1 MDRASQVRVSGPL
14 APHADGFREELDGLG
29 YSPRSAQTHLL
40 FMNRLS
46 SWLAKTGL
54 EPGALTAARIEQ
66 FLSANGTP
74 RPRFPKSSRGAEP
87 LLSFLRR
94 EGVVPEPPV
103 AVLTAAAVL
112 VEQFRLYLVG
122 ERGLS
127 AGTITNYLHTAR
139 RFLQSVGCAESD
151 DLAQL
156 GASEVQAF
164 ILNESGRRS
173 VASTKTL
180 VTGLRS
186 LLRFLHVVGITEDP
200 LVGAVPTVSGW
211 TGTWLPRGVD
221 ASSVERLLDSC
232 DRGTAQGCRDYAV
245 LVVLSRLGM
254 RIGEVAALELDD
266 VDWRIGELV
275 VRGKG
280 KRLERLPIPVDV
292 GEALADYVQ
301 RARPPSEHPA
311 LFLRVLAPRQGLTRG
326 ALIVIV
332 KSACRRAGIVPVAAH
347 RLRHTVAADLLRAGA
362 GLSEIGQLLRH
373 RSMASTAIYASVDTV
388 ALRELARPWPGPR
401 S

>member
-1 MDRASQVRVSGPL
+1 MDSASQVRVTGPL
-14 APHADGFREELDGLG
+14 GPYAGGFREELLGVG

-46 SWLAKTGL
+46 SWLASTGL
-54 EPGALTAARIEQ
+54 EPGVLTAECMEQ
-66 FLSANGTP
+66 FLTANSTP
-74 RPRFPKSSRGAEP
+74 RQRFPKSSRGAEP
-87 LLSFLRR
+87 LLGFLRR
-94 EGVVPEPPV
+94 EGVVPPAPL
-103 AVLTAAAVL
+103 AVLTAAGVL
-112 VEQFRLYLVG
+112 VEEFRLYLVG
-122 ERGLS
+122 ERGLG

-139 RFLQSVGCAESD
+139 LFLQSVGCVERG
-151 DLAQL
+151 DLAHL
-156 GASEVQAF
+156 GAPQVQAF
-164 ILNESGRRS
+164 ILAESARRS
-173 VASTKTL
+173 IASTKTL

-186 LLRFLHVVGITEDP
+186 LLRFFHVAGITEAP

-221 ASSVERLLDSC
+221 ASSVARLLASC
-232 DRGTAQGCRDYAV
+232 DRASAQGCRDYAV

-254 RIGEVAALELDD
+254 RIGEVAALEVDD
-266 VDWRIGELV
+266 VDWRSGELM

-280 KRLERLPIPVDV
+280 TRLERLPLPVDV

-301 RARPPSEHPA
+301 RARPLSDHRA
-311 LFLRVLAPRQGLTRG
+311 LFLRVVAPRRGLTRS

-332 KSACRRAGIVPVAAH
+332 QSACRRAGIVPVAAH
-347 RLRHTVAADLLRAGA
+347 RLRHSVASDLLRAGA

-373 RSMASTAIYASVDTV
+373 RSLASTAIYASVDTV
-388 ALRELARPWPGPR
+388 ALRELARPWPGWK

>member
-1 MDRASQVRVSGPL
+1 MDRASQVRVTGPL
-14 APHADGFREELDGLG
+14 GRYAGEFREELLGLG

-46 SWLAKTGL
+46 IWLEVTGL
-54 EPGALTAARIEQ
+54 DPGALSVVRIEQ
-66 FLSANGTP
+66 FVSADSTP
-74 RPRFPKSSRGAEP
+74 RRRFPKSSRGTEP
-87 LLSFLRR
+87 LINFLRR
-94 EGVVPEPPV
+94 EGVVPEAPV
-103 AVLTAAAVL
+103 AVLTTVAGL

-122 ERGLS
+122 ERGLG

-139 RFLQSVGCAESD
+139 LFLHSVGCAEHD
-151 DLAQL
+151 DLTRLSAP
-156 GASEVQAF
+156 EVQAF
-164 ILNESGRRS
+164 ILTESGRRS

-186 LLRFLHVVGITEDP
+186 LLRFFYVAGITDAP

-221 ASSVERLLDSC
+221 ASSVECMLASC
-232 DRGTAQGCRDYAV
+232 DRGNNQGCRDYAV

-254 RIGEVAALELDD
+254 RIGEVAALKLDD
-266 VDWRIGELV
+266 IDWHSGEMV

-280 KRLERLPIPVDV
+280 GRLERLPLPVDV

-301 RARPPSEHPA
+301 RARPPSEHRA
-311 LFLRVLAPRQGLTRG
+311 LFLRVLAPHRGVTTG

-332 KSACRRAGIVPVAAH
+332 QSACRRAGIAPVAAH
-347 RLRHTVAADLLRAGA
+347 RLRHTVASDLLRAGA
-362 GLSEIGQLLRH
+362 GLPEIGQLLRH
-373 RSMASTAIYASVDTV
+373 RSMASTAIYAKVDTV
-388 ALRELARPWPGPR
+388 ALRELARPWPG
-401 S
+401 SQS

>member
-14 APHADGFREELDGLG
+14 APFADGFRDELFGMG
-29 YSPRSAQTHLL
+29 YTPRSAQTHML

-46 SWLAKTGL
+46 SWLVKTGL
-54 EPGALTAARIEQ
+54 EPGVLTAAHIEQ
-66 FLSANGTP
+66 FLRANGTP
-74 RPRFPKSSRGAEP
+74 RQRFPKSSRGTEP
-87 LLSFLRR
+87 LLSFLRHK
-94 EGVVPEPPV
+94 GVMPEPPE
-103 AVLTAAAVL
+103 AVLTVAAVL

-122 ERGLS
+122 ERGLG

-139 RFLQSVGCAESD
+139 LFLRSVGCAESD
-151 DLAQL
+151 DLVRL

-164 ILNESGRRS
+164 ILTESGHRS

-186 LLRFLHVVGITEDP
+186 LLRFLHVAGITEVP

-211 TGTWLPRGVD
+211 TGTWLPRGID
-221 ASSVERLLDSC
+221 ASSVERLLASC
-232 DRGTAQGCRDYAV
+232 DRASAQGCRDYAV

-280 KRLERLPIPVDV
+280 KRFERLPLPVDV

-301 RARPPSEHPA
+301 RARPPSEHRA
-311 LFLRVLAPRQGLTRG
+311 LFMRVLAPRRALTSG

-332 KSACRRAGIVPVAAH
+332 QSACRRAGIVPVAAH
-347 RLRHTVAADLLRAGA
+347 RLRHSVATDLLRAGA
-362 GLSEIGQLLRH
+362 GLPEIGQLLRH

-388 ALRELARPWPGPR
+388 ALRELARPWPGSR